1 MATESVSIIIKA
13 FDQTQKALRSIQ
25 AAFGKLSK
33 IFFNLKTAIVSA
45 VGAGGIGLLIARSL
59 QATDAL
65 AKTASRIGTTTEAL
79 SKLQYAGELAG
90 IETNT
95 LNMAMQ
101 RFVRRTAEA
110 TKGTGEAVSAFRQ
123 LKINAREIQQLPL
136 DKRMQKLATA
146 FKELR
151 TEEEKLAVAFKLFD
165 SEGTAVLNML
175 SQTESEMA
183 DVYREAERLGL
194 VISQETAQGVEDA
207 NDAFTRLRALFR
219 GTVTQITAAVA
230 PALDSLFTHLTKVKL
245 EAIDGAGGV
254 DKFAQAI
261 VTDFLKAVRAMV
273 VGISHVHT
281 AFSNLIYDLNVA
293 IFDFRRIFGL
303 DGLSAAEKEIQQK
316 IVDINR
322 GLMAIAKGEQEDTN
336 FDSAYILRKLG
347 FPSVEEARAEA
358 NRLIAEND
366 RVVASLQRPVK
377 PKAPDYSSWI
387 AEFDRLIAGV
397 KNATK
402 EVEKEI
408 DNITV
413 AAKAPW
419 YMPLINGLKRFET
432 GISNVIEKMPS
443 LDEAVESFAQGAM
456 NTFTQ
461 AFTDGV
467 TGAKKFSDAMRS
479 MAKSVVDSL
488 IKMLVQYYIT
498 KPLFE
503 AIQAGLSSTFSSGSG
518 GGGGGGGSGYA
529 MGGLARGGVA
539 TGNTP
544 YMVGEKGPELFIPST
559 TGRVVP
565 NNQLGGGGVTV
576 VQNINVTTGV
586 QQTVRAEIANLLP
599 QISNAAK
606 SAVADARM
614 RGGGFSKA
622 MVGV

>member
-33 IFFNLKTAIVSA
+33 IFFNFKTALVAA
-45 VGAGGIGLLIARSL
+45 VGSGGMGLLIARSL

-90 IETNT
+90 VETNT

-110 TKGTGEAVSAFRQ
+110 TKGTGEAVAAFRQ
-123 LKINAREIQQLPL
+123 LNLNARDLQRLPL
-136 DKRMQKLATA
+136 DQRMQKLAGA
-146 FKELR
+146 FKTLK

-175 SQTESEMA
+175 KQTDDEMA
-183 DVYREAERLGL
+183 AVFEEAQRLGL
-194 VISQETAQGVEDA
+194 VMSTDAAQGVQDA
-207 NDAFTRLRALFR
+207 NDAFLRLRSIFDGVVR
-219 GTVTQITAAVA
+219 QMTAGLA
-230 PALDSLFTHLTKVKL
+230 PALELITTRFKEYILQQSDAHGGIENFGRFLAGELIDNIRFALIGLQGITNAGIEIINTFSRARRALAATFNIGKADPNDVRALQTEIDQIDQMLQGGFTGMLNRVR
-245 EAIDGAGGV
+245 IGGDGQILQILSEDELRAER
-254 DKFAQAI
+254 ARI
-261 VTDFLKAVRAMV
+261 VTRLNELGAEVPSLLEPVDW
-273 VGISHVHT
+273 
-281 AFSNLIYDLNVA
+281 SNWLIKPLED
-293 IFDFRRIFGL
+293 
-303 DGLSAAEKEIQQK
+303 AAEK
-316 IVDINR
+316 V
-322 GLMAIAKGEQEDTN
+322 
-336 FDSAYILRKLG
+336 
-347 FPSVEEARAEA
+347 RA
-358 NRLIAEND
+358 
-366 RVVASLQRPVK
+366 P
-377 PKAPDYSSWI
+377 
-387 AEFDRLIAGV
+387 
-397 KNATK
+397 
-402 EVEKEI
+402 VEKVTNQLEEI
-408 DNITV
+408 IVT
-413 AAKAPW
+413 AKAPW

-443 LDEAVESFAQGAM
+443 LDQAVESFAQGAM

-503 AIQAGLSSTFSSGSG
+503 ALQAGLSSTFSSGSG
-518 GGGGGGGSGYA
+518 GGGGAPVVPA
-529 MGGLARGGVA
+529 MARGGVA

-622 MVGV
+622 MVGA